1 MDDHTETVE
10 DWEIP
15 DPPSDIES
23 LRTEVRAL
31 NIYVKTLSQ
40 SYAGVWREVAAIRKK
55 MQDLGL

>member
-23 LRTEVRAL
+23 LRAEVRAL

-40 SYAGVWREVAAIRKK
+40 TYAGVWREVVILRKK
-55 MQDLGL
+55 MQDIGL

>member
-23 LRTEVRAL
+23 LRAEVRAL
-31 NIYVKTLSQ
+31 NIYVKTLSKT
-40 SYAGVWREVAAIRKK
+40 YAGVWREVVILRKK
-55 MQDLGL
+55 MQDIGL